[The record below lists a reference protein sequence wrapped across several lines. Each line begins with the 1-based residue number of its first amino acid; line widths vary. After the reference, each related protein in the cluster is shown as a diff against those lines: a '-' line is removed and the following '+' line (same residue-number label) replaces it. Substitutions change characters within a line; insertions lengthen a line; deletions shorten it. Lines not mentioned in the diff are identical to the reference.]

1 MNKIEEKEL
10 KQLFDEIKNDNKVA
24 FEKFYLK
31 YKNLVYGIA
40 FSILKNEADAE
51 DMVQI
56 VFTKIF
62 EMEKNKLPN
71 NKEACWI
78 YSLTKNETISLLRR
92 KKKNID
98 LEDIYKIED
107 SNNEINKIIDKNTY
121 NNLISKLNDK
131 EKEIVSL
138 KILAKLSF
146 NEIGQVLNEP
156 VGTIKWRYYK
166 SIHTLK
172 ILLSNL
178 GMFIIMF
185 VIGLKTLSNN
195 KKSSDS
201 AEIIIK
207 DESITQNITN
217 QAGASESLEQETNK
231 NFDSIAGDE
240 EKNIIE
246 EETIIIDDYQED
258 NTNYFGIGILSISVI
273 FFIITIIFLIKYQLK
288 FKKKTSK

>member
-10 KQLFDEIKNDNKVA
+10 KQLFVEIKNDNKVA

-62 EMEKNKLPN
+62 EMEKSKLPN

-98 LEDIYKIED
+98 LENIYEIED

-201 AEIIIK
+201 AETIIK

-217 QAGASESLEQETNK
+217 QAGASESLEQETDN

-246 EETIIIDDYQED
+246 EETIIIDDHQED

-273 FFIITIIFLIKYQLK
+273 FLIITIIFLIKYQLK

>member
-98 LEDIYKIED
+98 LEDIYEIED
-107 SNNEINKIIDKNTY
+107 SNNEINKIIDKNTC

>member
-10 KQLFDEIKNDNKVA
+10 KQLFNEIKNDNKVA

-98 LEDIYKIED
+98 LEDIYEIED

>member
-98 LEDIYKIED
+98 LEDIYEIED